1 MADHAAL
8 VRRFYEAFAR
18 KDGDAMAECY
28 HARVTFSDP
37 VFPRLEGAE
46 AGGMWRMLCKRATDL
61 EIVASGISAD
71 GATGRAHW
79 EARYTFGATGRKVHN
94 VIDATFRF
102 EDGLIVEHRD
112 VFDFWRWSRM
122 AIGPAGVLLGWTP
135 ILRGAVRGQARKALG
150 AFLAKGS

>member
-1 MADHAAL
+1 MAA
-8 VRRFYEAFAR
+8 
-18 KDGDAMAECY
+18 CY

-37 VFPRLEGAE
+37 VFPKLEGAR
-46 AGGMWRMLCKRATDL
+46 AGAMWRMLCKRAADL
-61 EIVASGISAD
+61 EIVASDIAAD

-79 EARYTFGATGRKVHN
+79 EARYTFAATGRKVHN

-135 ILRGAVRGQARKALG
+135 ILRGAVRGQAKKALD
-150 AFLAKGS
+150 AFVTKGSA